1 MCTNHFLLLEST
13 SQVSDA
19 YPINALRNLAMK
31 HVYTEYMLLLDG
43 DFIVSPHFEASFH
56 LAVADTQ
63 SLLSVGDHVSYV
75 VPAFELVADKFNSH
89 QVWIVRIANTFYMH
103 NWILETN

>member
-1 MCTNHFLLLEST
+1 MCTSHFLLLEST

-89 QVWIVRIANTFYMH
+89 QVWFN
-103 NWILETN
+103 LELSV